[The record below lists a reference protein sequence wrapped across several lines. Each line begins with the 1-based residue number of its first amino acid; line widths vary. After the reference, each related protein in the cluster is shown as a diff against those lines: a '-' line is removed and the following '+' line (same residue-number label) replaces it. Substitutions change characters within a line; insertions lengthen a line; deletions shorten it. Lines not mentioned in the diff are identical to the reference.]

1 MYPAED
7 ARPHVFALRWARPG
21 LVPDVR
27 HPLPALEVR
36 PTSVALG
43 RPRGRPV
50 EDEVGAGEHH
60 DARRVVRLLRGVAGG
75 RRREGN
81 Q

>member
-27 HPLPALEVR
+27 HPPSALEVR